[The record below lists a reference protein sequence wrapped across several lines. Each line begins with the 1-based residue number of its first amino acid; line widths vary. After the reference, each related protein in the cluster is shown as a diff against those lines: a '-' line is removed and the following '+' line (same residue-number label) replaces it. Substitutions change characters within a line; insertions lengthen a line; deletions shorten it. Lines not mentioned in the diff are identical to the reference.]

1 MSNIGSR
8 LIVKY
13 PNTNY
18 FLSGSVVSTKNNKV
32 TILCDKGCTL
42 KLNKNSKHIFGNGTS
57 KKHYK
62 ILSAIEATEEVI
74 KRLKPHLGDPVIKN
88 KYVVKDRVVVI
99 LDGKLFIATISKVN
113 GKIYTL
119 SWDNPKYPDHDINYE
134 QIVGLGTNKTRT
146 QKIPERLLK
155 EYLVQGAKK
164 SSNTIH
170 NPVEEDEITSD
181 VDEDNEKH
189 EQAEKVKIEEP
200 KLKSPEN
207 KRKREARIKELKK
220 ELEKTIRFLNTLNE
234 ELTALLEEQDEEEKQ
249 EAIKEEKQETIK
261 EEVKK
266 KVPKVKKPKQEK
278 LKNKE
283 EDLPEES
290 NDDVDALSD
299 DELDA
304 LLSKARGGG
313 TTEEE
318 NKVEETVKENII
330 KNVIKENKVEENA
343 TKGNKRKK
351 MSRYNK
357 NKLNSESTSVK
368 EPFKLSDLT
377 KSRSAQIP
385 KVTKEDEDELG
396 DSE

>member
-42 KLNKNSKHIFGNGTS
+42 KLNKNSKHIFGKGTS

-62 ILSAIEATEEVI
+62 ILSAVEATEDVI

-88 KYVVKDRVVVI
+88 KYAVKDRVVVI
-99 LDGKLFIATISKVN
+99 IDGLLFIATISKVD

-119 SWDNPKYPDHDINYE
+119 SWDKPKYPDHDINYE
-134 QIVGLGTNKTRT
+134 QIIGLGTNKTRT
-146 QKIPERLLK
+146 QKIPENLLK
-155 EYLVQGAKK
+155 EYLIQGAKK
-164 SSNTIH
+164 SSNPAPAH
-170 NPVEEDEITSD
+170 NSVKEKEAEEISDEQFSD

-189 EQAEKVKIEEP
+189 EQAEKTKIEEP
-200 KLKSPEN
+200 KLKNPEN

-234 ELTALLEEQDEEEKQ
+234 ELTALLEEQEEEEKQ
-249 EAIKEEKQETIK
+249 EVVKEEKQEP
-261 EEVKK
+261 VKQK
-266 KVPKVKKPKQEK
+266 IHRIKKPKKEPVKIDEEVDK

-283 EDLPEES
+283 EDNNKEEEEDLS
-290 NDDVDALSD
+290 EFHNKSD

-304 LLSKARGGG
+304 LLLQRRPSD
-313 TTEEE
+313 E
-318 NKVEETVKENII
+318 NDKKIEETVKENII
-330 KNVIKENKVEENA
+330 KEHRTNK
-343 TKGNKRKK
+343 KL
-351 MSRYNK
+351 SRYNQ
-357 NKLNSESTSVK
+357 NKLKNQNAK
-368 EPFKLSDLT
+368 
-377 KSRSAQIP
+377 IP
-385 KVTKEDEDELG
+385 KVNKEDEDELS